1 MASMMEIRRQILG
14 FKPQTPVTGLLYSW
28 DFTKSL
34 VDSVQNLEAVDN
46 SQGTVL
52 TRDSE
57 GLHFT
62 VGRQELV
69 LPWVYGANRA
79 YEVDVASFV
88 YGGGSNA
95 HIRFICFGVANGTD
109 DITKINSNTGLI
121 YRKNSNNSQWAGW
134 WSSWDMFLSS
144 WPDYKDRNAISGKTV
159 RVELDSDY
167 KMSVYIDGVFYGKS
181 SIAFH
186 RNETTGRCVRI
197 GNANSDSG
205 NTFYT
210 ALITGARVYDIS

>member
-1 MASMMEIRRQILG
+1 MMEIRRQILG

-28 DFTKSL
+28 DFTNSL

-46 SQGTVL
+46 SQGGTAL

-62 VGRQELV
+62 VARQELV

-88 YGGGSNA
+88 YDGASSR
-95 HIRFICFGVANGTD
+95 HTRFISFGPSNGSD
-109 DITKINSNTGLI
+109 YVNNVNSNTGFI
-121 YRKNSNNSQWAGW
+121 YRNNSSNSQWAGW
-134 WSSWDMFLSS
+134 WSSWDQFLSS
-144 WPDYKDRNAISGKTV
+144 WSDYKDRNAISGKTT

-186 RNETTGRCVRI
+186 RTENTGRCVRI
-197 GNANSDSG
+197 GNSASDSG